1 MNKFF
6 TGLVFFTSIL
16 LAASAAYYSVFG
28 LSHLFAGAKTA
39 VIIMAGSLEFAKL
52 VTASAL
58 HRHWEKIGRFIRV
71 YLTIGVIV
79 LIGIT
84 SAGIYGF
91 LSNAYQQTANQYDID
106 QSKIAIIENK
116 NEFYIRQID
125 INQSQIESKEDR
137 IKALS
142 DIRSQQEARLDT
154 LYKKQWW
161 NSIRRTEAL
170 IKQADE
176 DIRNLNND
184 IEEINVSISAFND
197 SINVNKMRIIQGQS
211 GEASAE
217 LGPLLYLSDI
227 TGKPMDQV
235 VNYFILLLVFVF
247 DPLAVCLLI
256 VANTLL
262 GKKEKKEIIIPVK
275 NNPAPKKPK
284 ISISTEIPNTDD
296 SIETPITKPITELIK
311 EKSEKMENT
320 EPEQTNESPED
331 LQDGEIRNI
340 RGKYASNMPGQKRQS
355 NQNFSR

>member
-1 MNKFF
+1 MEWWNWRINMNRFF
-6 TGLVFFTSIL
+6 TLLVFFTSIL

-28 LSHLFAGAKTA
+28 LSHLFAGAKFA
-39 VIIMAGSLEFAKL
+39 VIVMAGSLEFAKL

-58 HRHWEKIGRFIRV
+58 HRNWNKIGKFIRI

-79 LIGIT
+79 LVGIT

-91 LSNAYQQTANQYDID
+91 LSNAYKQTANQYEID

-116 NEFYIRQID
+116 NNYY
-125 INQSQIESKEDR
+125 INQIEINKSQIESKENR
-137 IKALS
+137 IKSLS
-142 DIRSQQEARLDT
+142 DVRSQQEARLDT

-176 DIRNLNND
+176 DIRDLNQ
-184 IEEINVSISAFND
+184 EIKEYNILISAFND
-197 SINVNKMRIIQGQS
+197 SINVNKTRIIMGQS
-211 GEASAE
+211 NEASAE

-227 TGKPMDQV
+227 TGLPMDNV

-256 VANTLL
+256 VANTLSENKK
-262 GKKEKKEIIIPVK
+262 KKELVIPQTVYMEK
-275 NNPAPKKPK
+275 APIVP
-284 ISISTEIPNTDD
+284 
-296 SIETPITKPITELIK
+296 
-311 EKSEKMENT
+311 T
-320 EPEQTNESPED
+320 EPEEKPIEEDIEEEIED
-331 LQDGEIRNI
+331 LPEIKEPPTKDLESGSINNI
-340 RGKYASNMPGQKRQS
+340 KGKYSSNKSGRTQS